1 MLRRNFIQCLFEH
14 DNELEVDVLFHR
26 ILLPNQL
33 SLEIEILNTLMS
45 YKCSVSTMH
54 HNSGV
59 HVSQRCGPDLWFN
72 ATDAPPPP
80 LCVGVLY

>member
-1 MLRRNFIQCLFEH
+1 VLRTNYIQCLFEH
-14 DNELEVDVLFHR
+14 DNELDVDVLFHR

-54 HNSGV
+54 RSNGV
-59 HVSQRCGPDLWFN
+59 RVVQRCGGEVVVQCN
-72 ATDAPPPP
+72 
-80 LCVGVLY
+80 

>member
-1 MLRRNFIQCLFEH
+1 MLRTNYIQCLFDH
-14 DNELEVDVLFHR
+14 DNELDVDVLFHR

-54 HNSGV
+54 RSNSV
-59 HVSQRCGPDLWFN
+59 RVVQRCGGEVVVQCN
-72 ATDAPPPP
+72 
-80 LCVGVLY
+80 